1 MNMQG
6 RLLVVSQVRLRARLV
21 TLHISN
27 LRTCTTF
34 PVALYSLR
42 LNLRVPECVPVTL
55 VVNLQHRSDLYVSA
69 LLSTHACQWRHGQV

>member
-1 MNMQG
+1 MN
-6 RLLVVSQVRLRARLV
+6 
-21 TLHISN
+21 H

-55 VVNLQHRSDLYVSA
+55 VVNLQHVTESFA
-69 LLSTHACQWRHGQV
+69 